1 MGLTYRGKHSLRDFG
16 MQTKIND
23 LPITP
28 PKKTDYEEDIPYR
41 DGSID
46 FRNRAAGCFTK
57 TKQSKLNFI

>member
-16 MQTKIND
+16 MQTKITD

-46 FRNRAAGCFTK
+46 LQRQNNR
-57 TKQSKLNFI
+57 S

>member
-16 MQTKIND
+16 MQTKITD

-46 FRNRAAGCFTK
+46 F
-57 TKQSKLNFI
+57 SE

>member
-28 PKKTDYEEDIPYR
+28 PKKTDYEEDIPY
-41 DGSID
+41 S
-46 FRNRAAGCFTK
+46 FTK